1 MKSIF
6 NHAVSL
12 YGDDRNTDAMWDY
25 LNRLIMTGAI
35 EEGTAEQIAYMI
47 EKED

>member
-6 NHAVSL
+6 NNALSL
-12 YGDDRNTDAMWDY
+12 YGDDRNMDAVWTY
-25 LNRLIMTGAI
+25 LNLLIMTGAI

-47 EKED
+47 EREV